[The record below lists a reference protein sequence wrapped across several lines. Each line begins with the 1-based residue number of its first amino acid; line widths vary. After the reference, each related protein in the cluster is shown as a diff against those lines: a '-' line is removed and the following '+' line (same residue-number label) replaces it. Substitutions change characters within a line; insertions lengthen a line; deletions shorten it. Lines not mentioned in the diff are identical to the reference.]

1 MIIFSTDRH
10 CGVSTAPYSS
20 LNLSYGVG
28 DEAGDVDTNRKFLKR
43 KHSLGYLLSAHQV
56 HGDAIFFTKDPL
68 RDDLEVDSYDALMTD
83 QPGIALLIQ
92 QADCQAITL
101 LDPKHPAIAAI
112 HNGWQGS
119 VLNIAGKTVHA
130 MTETY
135 NSSAVDIQ
143 ATVSPSLGPCCAEF
157 VNHALEL
164 PDSFLPFQVEK
175 NHFDFWQISK
185 MQLLAAGLQEQNI
198 HITGIC
204 TSCSSD
210 YFSYRRACRNGDG
223 VTGRCATVIMMVS

>member
-1 MIIFSTDRH
+1 MADF
-10 CGVSTAPYSS
+10 
-20 LNLSYGVG
+20 
-28 DEAGDVDTNRKFLKR
+28 
-43 KHSLGYLLSAHQV
+43 
-56 HGDAIFFTKDPL
+56 
-68 RDDLEVDSYDALMTD
+68 EVDGYDALMTD
-83 QPGIALLIQ
+83 QPDTALLIQ

-101 LDPKHPAIAAI
+101 FDPKHPAIAAI
-112 HNGWQGS
+112 HSGWQGS
-119 VLNIAGKTVHA
+119 VLNIAGKTVRA

-143 ATVSPSLGPCCAEF
+143 ARVSPSLGPCCAEF
-157 VNHALEL
+157 VNHPLEL

-185 MQLLAAGLQEQNI
+185 MQLIEAGLQEHNI

-204 TSCSSD
+204 TSCSGD

-223 VTGRCATVIMMVS
+223 ITGRCASVIMMTPEKQTL